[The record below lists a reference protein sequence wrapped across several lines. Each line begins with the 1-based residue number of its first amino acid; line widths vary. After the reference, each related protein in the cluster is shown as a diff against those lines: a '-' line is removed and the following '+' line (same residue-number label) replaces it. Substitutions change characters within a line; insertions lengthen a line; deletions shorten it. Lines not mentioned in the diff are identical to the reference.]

1 MLKLLVLQE
10 SVDDRKS
17 YIDRICKILVPKEYT
32 RLDEIIEIVFFTTK
46 EVQKEESSE
55 DEIFEEELDNQQ
67 GDQKQDK
74 KFDPAAF
81 ERGLLILGCGSAD
94 CMLVIP
100 YSEVKTWL
108 NDLWITE
115 RNDGMYWH
123 LRIHSEDSKL
133 YLDRKKG
140 KGKLDITKFVM

>member
-1 MLKLLVLQE
+1 MKLLVLQE
-10 SVDDRKS
+10 SVDDRKIC
-17 YIDRICKILVPKEYT
+17 IDRICKILVPKEYT

-81 ERGLLILGCGSAD
+81 HQACINRFSNLENLIFLKRFAQLIALLI
-94 CMLVIP
+94 I
-100 YSEVKTWL
+100 
-108 NDLWITE
+108 
-115 RNDGMYWH
+115 
-123 LRIHSEDSKL
+123 KL
-133 YLDRKKG
+133 PW
-140 KGKLDITKFVM
+140 FVQFPRFIRE